1 MGFNDEIA
9 AQKTLMV
16 EQRRE
21 LAELIGIETR
31 NKYAVLGEDGKEL
44 GFCAEQQK
52 GLLGILMR
60 QFLGHWRAFDLFIFD
75 RERKQVLTA
84 HHPMRWIF
92 QRMEITTADGRFLGA
107 IQQRFSILTK
117 KFDVE
122 DGSGSVRM
130 TVSSPLMN
138 IWTFPFER
146 GGRTVA
152 VVSKKWS
159 GILLEAFT
167 DKDKFRVEYQDPA
180 LSADERLLILAASLF
195 IDLQYFENKAQ

>member
-9 AQKTLMV
+9 SQKTLMV

-21 LAELIGIETR
+21 LTELLGIETR

-52 GLLGILMR
+52 GMLGILLR
-60 QFLGHWRAFDLFIFD
+60 QLVGHWRTFDIFIFD

-92 QRMEITTADGRFLGA
+92 QRLEITTADGRFLGA
-107 IQQRFSILTK
+107 IQQRFAILTK
-117 KFDVE
+117 RFDVE
-122 DGSGSVRM
+122 DGSGTVRM
-130 TVSSPLMN
+130 TVSSPLTHL
-138 IWTFPFER
+138 WTFPFER
-146 GGRTVA
+146 DGRTVA

-159 GILLEAFT
+159 GILTEAFT
-167 DKDKFRVEYQDPA
+167 DKDKFRVEYQDPT
-180 LSADERLLILAASLF
+180 LTLDERLLILAASLF
-195 IDLQYFENKAQ
+195 IDLQYFERKAQ